1 MSRDYCCQGGFCEL
15 VLPNNDSSVNGNKGN
30 GATLS
35 KRERRLQKS
44 RERDRAISL
53 LKWVLTEKEYSFLE
67 ETGDLVRLKVKQ
79 CPGNAN
85 NHIADIGCWIDGE
98 SVNLAKREHRP
109 VLARLGYAEF
119 QSSVDNYDHG
129 DSEPS
134 AVAEPS
140 YVGNE
145 GDVVVCRVCYN
156 VYTLLRQ
163 ARIFMASYHANV
175 DHDETSFPEAQDAGN
190 NQPENESASNTR
202 DTMEVTPTNIMIKSS
217 SEGPNSSKWT
227 MAKKPIM
234 KSASFHGPI
243 LPELKSDDSDHEN
256 SKRKLRRKERDRK
269 QMEENSKVFILV
281 AESDEVCGMIFAGP
295 VFSFVTKTS
304 IIQLTHRQLTNWPR
318 GCWNRKDTKSN
329 L

>member
-1 MSRDYCCQGGFCEL
+1 MSRDHCCQGGFCEL

-44 RERDRAISL
+44 RERDRAITL
-53 LKWVLTEKEYSFLE
+53 LKWVLTEEEYSFLE
-67 ETGDLVRLKVKQ
+67 DNGDLVRLKVKQ

-85 NHIADIGCWIDGE
+85 NHNADNGCWIDGE

-109 VLARLGYAEF
+109 VLARLAFVEF

-134 AVAEPS
+134 GVAEPS

-163 ARIFMASYHANV
+163 ARDFLASYHANV
-175 DHDETSFPEAQDAGN
+175 DHDEAAFPEVQDAGN
-190 NQPENESASNTR
+190 NQPENETASNTR
-202 DTMEVTPTNIMIKSS
+202 DTMEVTPTNILIKSS

-234 KSASFHGPI
+234 RSASFHGPI
-243 LPELKSDDSDHEN
+243 LPEFKSNDSDHEN

-269 QMEENSKVFILV
+269 HMEENSKVFILV
-281 AESDEVCGMIFAGP
+281 AESDEVCGMIFAGRLC
-295 VFSFVTKTS
+295 
-304 IIQLTHRQLTNWPR
+304 IIILYLQPPLSNYLTGN
-318 GCWNRKDTKSN
+318 
-329 L
+329 

>member
-1 MSRDYCCQGGFCEL
+1 MSGDYCCQGGFCEL
-15 VLPNNDSSVNGNKGN
+15 VLPNNDSSVNCNKGN
-30 GATLS
+30 GAKLS
-35 KRERRLQKS
+35 KRERRLQTS

-85 NHIADIGCWIDGE
+85 NHNADIGCWIDGE

-109 VLARLGYAEF
+109 VLARLAFAEF
-119 QSSVDNYDHG
+119 QSSVDNYDHD

-156 VYTLLRQ
+156 VYTILRQ
-163 ARIFMASYHANV
+163 ARGCLASNHAIV
-175 DHDETSFPEAQDAGN
+175 DHDETAFPVAQEGN
-190 NQPENESASNTR
+190 NQPENESAINTR
-202 DTMEVTPTNIMIKSS
+202 DTMEVTPTNILIKSS

-227 MAKKPIM
+227 MAKKP
-234 KSASFHGPI
+234 SASFHGPI
-243 LPELKSDDSDHEN
+243 LPELKCNDSDHEN
-256 SKRKLRRKERDRK
+256 SKKKLRRKERDRK

-281 AESDEVCGMIFAGP
+281 AESDEVCGLIFAGRLCL
-295 VFSFVTKTS
+295 F
-304 IIQLTHRQLTNWPR
+304 IRY
-318 GCWNRKDTKSN
+318 
-329 L
+329 